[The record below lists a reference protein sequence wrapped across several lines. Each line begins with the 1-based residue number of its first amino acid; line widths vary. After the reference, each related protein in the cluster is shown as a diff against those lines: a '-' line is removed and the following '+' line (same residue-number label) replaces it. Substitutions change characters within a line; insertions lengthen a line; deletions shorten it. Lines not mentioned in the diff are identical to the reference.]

1 MAELFNQLLAWVS
14 ANPLWA
20 WAGVFLAAFAESV
33 AVIGLVVPGVVLMFG
48 FGALIATGALE
59 FWPVFWWAVA
69 GAVTGDGLSFWL
81 GRHFQDRLR
90 KLWPFSRHPRALE
103 RGIDFF
109 ERYGGKSVAIG
120 RFFGPVRAVIPLVA
134 GMLGMPPWRFVIANL
149 LSALV
154 WALAYLLPG
163 VVLGASL
170 ELASEVALRL
180 VLLLVVLLV
189 SLWLAYHL
197 VRGFYR
203 FIQPYNSRIVQFLLG
218 WGGQHRGLR
227 EISQALANP
236 NHPEFKGLTQLASLL
251 ILSVLLFV
259 LVAGAIPDHQ
269 TASLDNLLHKALLSL
284 RSPWADELMVYFTR
298 LGDLSVI
305 LIFAGSVAGLLL
317 LRGDWRTLGY
327 WLAATLFGLLVPVM
341 LKYGLRIPRPEP
353 RLGDLGPWSFPSAH
367 VLRALTVYGF
377 FAVMITR
384 SIQRDWRW
392 VNYAVVAILV
402 AAIGLSRLYLG
413 VHWLSDVLGSLLL
426 GLAWVSGL
434 GIAYHRH
441 TKPATHPI
449 QLTLAALAVLLLTIG
464 IQTWFWQPV
473 DVASYQPSPV
483 AVPIS
488 EERWLQ
494 GQALELPQY
503 RQDLRGQLEHPL
515 AIQVVGDL
523 QGLSAALQQHGWQPA
538 EMLGW
543 HNLLKLLSPSL
554 PLQQLPV
561 LPQVHAGRHEVLA
574 LEKQL
579 PGDTRLILRFWS
591 SPYRLEPGDRPIW
604 LGGIAPQHKTVVLN
618 LLSYPISDNRFD
630 GALSTLQQDLA
641 GLDVRMPESPKPPL
655 LIILKTAVGRSLLKG
670 MQQTERSHPASE

>member
-20 WAGVFLAAFAESV
+20 WVAVFLVAFAESV
-33 AVIGLVVPGVVLMFG
+33 AVIGLLVPGVVLMFG

-69 GAVTGDGLSFWL
+69 GAVTGDGISFWL

-90 KLWPFSRHPRALE
+90 NLWPFSRHPKALE
-103 RGIDFF
+103 RGIAFF
-109 ERYGGKSVAIG
+109 EKYGGKSVAIG

-134 GMLGMPPWRFVIANL
+134 GMMGMSPWRFVVANL
-149 LSALV
+149 LSALA
-154 WALAYLLPG
+154 WAPAYLLPG

-180 VLLLVVLLV
+180 VLLLLVLLLC
-189 SLWLAYHL
+189 LWLSYHL
-197 VRGFYR
+197 VRWCYR
-203 FIQPYNSRIVQFLLG
+203 IIQPYTSLIVQFLFS

-227 EISQALANP
+227 EISQALADP

-251 ILSVLLFV
+251 ILSVLL
-259 LVAGAIPDHQ
+259 LALMAGAIPNQD
-269 TASLDNLLHKALLSL
+269 TASLDTLLHRALLSL
-284 RSPWADELMVYFTR
+284 RSPWADELMVHITR

-305 LIFAGSVAGLLL
+305 LLFAGSVAGLLL
-317 LRGDWRTLGY
+317 WRGDRRTLGY
-327 WLAATLFGLLVPVM
+327 WLAATLFGLLVPVI

-353 RLGDLGPWSFPSAH
+353 RVADLGPWAFPSAH

-392 VNYAVVAILV
+392 VNYAVVAIMI
-402 AAIGLSRLYLG
+402 AAVGFSRLYLG

-426 GLAWVSGL
+426 GLAWISGL

-441 TKPATHPI
+441 TRPTTHPI
-449 QLTLAALAVLLLTIG
+449 QLTLAALAVLLLSSAT
-464 IQTWFWQPV
+464 QAWFWQR
-473 DVASYQPSPV
+473 DEVARYQPSPV
-483 AVPIS
+483 FVPIP
-488 EERWLQ
+488 EDRWRQ
-494 GQALELPQY
+494 GLASELPRY
-503 RQDLRGQLEHPL
+503 RQDLRGQLDHPL
-515 AIQVVGDL
+515 AIQVAGDL
-523 QGLSAALQQHGWQPA
+523 QRLAAGLQQQGWQPA
-538 EMLGW
+538 ELLGW

-561 LPQVHAGRHEVLA
+561 LPQVHDGRHEVLA

-591 SPYRLEPGDRPIW
+591 SPFQLTPGKRPIW
-604 LGGIAPQHKTVVLN
+604 LGSIAPQHKTVVLN
-618 LLSYPISDNRFD
+618 LLSYPITEPRFD
-630 GALSTLQQDLA
+630 GALGILQQDLK
-641 GLDVRMPESPKPPL
+641 GQDMRMPGSPSPL
-655 LIILKTAVGRSLLKG
+655 LLI
-670 MQQTERSHPASE
+670 SE